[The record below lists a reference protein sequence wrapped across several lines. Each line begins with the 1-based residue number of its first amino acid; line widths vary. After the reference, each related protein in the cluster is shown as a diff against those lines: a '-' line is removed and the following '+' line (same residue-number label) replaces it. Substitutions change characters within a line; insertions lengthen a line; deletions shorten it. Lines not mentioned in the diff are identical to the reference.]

1 MRNDALIGFFCILY
15 GTFFW
20 GLVWFPFRLLYFG
33 GIEPIQGSALSF
45 LIAAIL
51 ALVFIVPKHYSEI
64 FQNYKTLCIYASVG
78 CLTNITYVLAVVYGE
93 VVRSMLLFF
102 MSPAWTVVLCFLLL
116 PGDKFSIK
124 DSVVALLSL
133 LGGIVILFDSS
144 LFNFNFGVSDL
155 YALVAGIGFAWTNV
169 LARKYNHLSFQ
180 VKSFSIWFGV
190 SLGAFFLLFIL
201 KSFPSIA
208 NISNSHNL
216 FLILSIGSM
225 LFISTLII
233 QFGLPRI
240 HPVLASPIFLFEI
253 IIAAASSY
261 FLANELLSIKDF
273 IGGMLIIAAIF
284 LSARHQFQ
292 KDTF

>member
-20 GLVWFPFRLLYFG
+20 GLVWFPFRLLNLG

-208 NISNSHNL
+208 NISNSYNL

-253 IIAAASSY
+253 IIAAISSY

>member
-1 MRNDALIGFFCILY
+1 
-15 GTFFW
+15 
-20 GLVWFPFRLLYFG
+20 
-33 GIEPIQGSALSF
+33 
-45 LIAAIL
+45 
-51 ALVFIVPKHYSEI
+51 
-64 FQNYKTLCIYASVG
+64 
-78 CLTNITYVLAVVYGE
+78 
-93 VVRSMLLFF
+93 

-144 LFNFNFGVSDL
+144 LFNLKFGVSDL

-208 NISNSHNL
+208 NISNSYNL

-273 IGGMLIIAAIF
+273 IGGMLIITAIF
-284 LSARHQFQ
+284 LSARHQPK
-292 KDTF
+292 KDTL